1 MNYCNY
7 TSENLLIELIEICD
21 KCSTKTLNSAI
32 DLFTNEL
39 NKIIDS
45 VKQSPNPNEQLKV
58 ITDTFN
64 NVIYNTPGD
73 PYCDYI
79 SEILMPKE
87 QFNILIN
94 PEYNKQLAPTSSMSF
109 EEVGK
114 ARKSVR
120 SKNYLDNYFNKAP
133 NVKEYFLRKLKQDF
147 VESFIINCDTDIPKI
162 YSSQEELTE
171 GIRKYKQRL
180 LDDVFNYLKTTLSAN
195 ELENIP
201 TFIYDNSGIYTGVIE
216 SLKPIIQRYFSFDE
230 QFGQQLEHRYKD
242 INRENISNKNSA
254 KQYINAYNA
263 WVMLQNFDRVIKD
276 NFNTIIIISPKY
288 MNTHIMDDQKYKINT
303 KASNM
308 WETWTTSDD
317 IEHMADIISDITQ
330 VILDTRKR
338 YDWQNNEPYS
348 DQNVS
353 FNDFMYT
360 IGIIKKLVNNKL
372 TKDISLSD
380 NPNILNN
387 ISLDSQILIKD
398 ILFDNQRKSKSDNV
412 TFNQVLS
419 RINENPQR
427 YFHTIFD
434 LLCNTSILNQLN
446 DPQIGKYERGLIWSF
461 YKELFGN
468 VEKNP
473 RSIYGIHTNTNQ
485 DHIYEIITQV
495 AASTFPEEYLQY
507 YETNDGSIS
516 TRLLKGFALE
526 NVRNEIERSIQLTS
540 SAIIIPDNQ
549 IEITKE
555 LENNNSDKYLLASI
569 KYQPIPELTFFMS
582 KDGNVTYGT
591 NNVYNEETWN
601 NLIKQIREILDI
613 DFENN
618 KLLESTFFELTSFS
632 GMRSYEKAIKTIG
645 DILANVAFINT
656 LNTKI
661 AKEYDEKTA
670 THESVLKSFL
680 NKQFGE
686 DKAKKY
692 LKGLDKTTGL
702 IPVFRS
708 DNKAVLLD
716 TLALAQAMS
725 TNTLSSAQSK
735 TGEGTALSNYVLSRL
750 RNCYHNQIEMQCKN
764 SNSAV
769 KDLTFV
775 KNENNLFEG
784 IVTRRELKLNQTNQ
798 QATKFSDQ
806 QSFHLTFINDFISAF
821 IPTND
826 NSYFQQG
833 LAGSIPTVNSDKV
846 QIDNL
851 LQRLFTKAT
860 YNQNKSYL
868 ELNDDELESE
878 MISEFKTVYPQVL
891 RNINV
896 ELYKLR
902 FVGNELITNEFA
914 KIPFKTLSQLEI
926 NKELLNALNRALV
939 PPDTKNPKKVITEQL
954 HELITKYNLTHRRNP
969 IMLCQQVHYIFDK
982 NGFLTNNKTLE
993 ALYGRFNDTLTPS
1006 EHNSIKALYRNEEL
1020 YTTITTNEGIDNVSS
1035 AKAFFKYQDYLTV
1048 KDLLE
1053 MKFKLPLY
1061 GSDSIVRHNQA
1072 EIQFLRG
1079 DYKFTG
1085 SDQISQYLQNFN
1097 SELKNWVD
1105 ARTGLMIIAKNEK
1118 GESITNLQQLQQTK
1132 KLSLH
1137 PLLAKFNRVDY
1148 LNTQQ
1153 YTISTVG
1160 SHYIHKGGAD
1170 DGQIVS
1176 EESARWLS
1184 SNKRNVAETS
1194 TVHLYQNKQ
1203 LNGSP
1208 SKINMAIYAD
1218 THFDLYNVMGDLY
1231 REGHAPLDGSMMMDA
1246 FIPEQFNN
1254 SLAGERAGNIQKP
1267 FGTFYDERYA
1277 AGGIIK
1283 TAGFPATNR
1292 HMRRNKSWVNLQKN
1306 MSDKIWIKE
1315 FADINGNDVEE
1326 ILDITKN
1333 YFGEHINYSQVTN
1346 GIFYQRQLLNSET
1359 GQPILTMGQPIL
1371 SAFKLGNIEYQGNNT
1386 YKITE
1391 HEVNI
1396 NGTETGHAQTRIVHV
1411 NTNWKLFTEIF
1422 GGYHSLEIGSDNKL
1436 TWSENS
1442 IKLVVHAINNVGYRK
1457 TKDYND
1463 DNLNDHFNSRTNGL
1477 DQDDIWQPL
1486 KYSDIHLLANEGAI
1500 KSLQFNMNYNGEK
1513 VLNEEVDLNFMTFR
1527 LAQFGIQLDKEHHAD
1542 LGEVSMPT
1550 QIIQAL
1556 ANRSFSSDYAK
1567 EAYDAL
1573 AVLTRQATE
1582 PYLNGITEFISTV
1595 GKTKNP
1601 QEKLVET
1608 VTNLIVDTLL
1618 KQTDEKNSVN
1628 AVMAALL
1635 AKAERGEELKFID
1648 INEKIAWSN
1657 PTIYKKIFSTLSSVL
1672 TNVAVKMKFSGS
1684 LAIICPSDT
1693 VEYLNGDRLFSS
1705 FNKLQNENGS
1715 MRVSPADIELD
1726 RYQESVKEGKE
1737 IDHLGN
1743 NLLIFNNVRDLT
1755 TIPKSA
1761 LPNSIRNISQKTE
1774 EFNVIIDPNLKTT
1787 YKNYPGSIIAY
1798 RIDNYAN
1805 PISVQNN
1812 IIGNP
1817 FSEQERGEDT
1827 VEKFYNWIV
1836 TGNNYGN
1843 IKATNEFRNAIIN
1856 KIIQTPENTPIMY
1869 YTELN
1874 RPSHAT
1880 VIGYLIQNKHLLKQ
1894 EAECNKL
1901 IKQKKLSQVSKLK
1914 TQHNYIIEFAD
1925 GTSNEIT
1932 INTPDDYFNIKN
1944 LILSGKKINS
1954 QVPIINLFDYDS
1966 VYNKYLKEAQD
1977 IDFSS
1982 TPEGIVRQKLSS
1994 PILLQESVKKELNYG
2009 KEELKKLFGV
2019 FLSKEK
2025 GGVSIERLAE
2035 IIWEENPEV
2044 FQDDYEVRNL
2054 IIDII
2059 GSSYTTGDF
2068 KNYVKKLEEQY
2079 ALNKTDEELSIY
2091 SNGVYQQT
2099 GYEYEIYENIYN
2111 DLKQGSIPITNIYEN
2126 VKKGRSLSAYNVRFS
2141 DNSDRQFQLYDLDS
2155 VHMLFHLNKIKSK
2168 STKGVIP
2175 FRNAENKQNIL
2186 NKIATSKLWKIN
2198 SETNVSEWDIIYTN
2212 LRKFY
2217 PSIPEKF
2224 DNNFVASF
2232 GDNIDYLEKVVN
2244 QLYGLVRPWI
2254 LNKEQ
2259 EDLFILSKRST
2270 KSEILVNGE
2279 WITPINI
2286 QKDAY
2291 ELIMPKVYKTQFGL
2305 KEFDDL
2311 QSIIADKNFFLK
2323 RAINRFNCKLKHDE
2337 YDYELKNFNGEH
2349 IYILDE
2355 SKGIPEDFIVNNI
2368 QPIEIQK
2375 RKNRIYRIQDDKI
2388 THELSS
2394 ENDTIYNKNGIEII
2408 ITKNPDFYIKNFN
2421 YNTLKVSPTRVTEES
2436 YQKLINIQESSSRK
2450 NNQNF
2455 LKAITY
2461 VQEDKTALNSHR
2473 HVGQYFTFTDFVE
2486 FNKEIDNITID
2497 NVTLNLDSFDG
2508 FKSTSQLCKILNQM
2522 GRDLYTSFN
2531 ESLNLIA
2538 ARIPAQSQQS
2548 FMTQRVVGF
2557 DDSDVNTAIVSTFQL
2572 FLQGSDL
2579 DIDAVTL
2586 LGYSFDKN
2594 GKYAGWSPYFNL
2606 NDVNFLEASK
2616 TLPMPTGQLQEVNVS
2631 ENISADLDFLN
2642 IYSKYF
2648 GTAFKLS
2655 VKSAINDLVGTQ
2667 STIYVD
2673 TYTPE
2678 GIRAFAEFLK
2688 EFNQKGI
2695 NIKGKLNSDGK
2706 TLDVSSIST
2715 LGSFPLT
2722 NLATYPIDAS
2732 NVYDYAN
2739 QILNIANN
2747 HNNYVNTVDDYLKE
2761 LMIQNVVVKNIYNTA
2776 AEPCNQTEAQV
2787 SLDVST
2793 QIYKYMAS
2801 KSTLSNPN
2809 EHAPGRVTSK
2819 IKSIGEGQAG
2829 KEGVGI
2835 GAVGIK
2841 ANSTTQFYLW
2851 DVLNTGSEEDLNK
2864 IFFPGNGHTINDKTY
2879 KCFANMYIGKDTP
2892 NNTRENFRK
2901 AFELIDSLTSEDQ
2914 VTEDV
2919 ACHIGALL
2927 SLAVD
2932 NAKDL
2937 ALAKIN
2943 SGPRLMGLYIYGT
2956 ALGIPVVD
2964 LIKIITSKQGL
2975 ILKELL
2981 EGDQINGDT
2990 NSFKVL
2996 DVFKKLNG
3004 DLSGD
3009 LNKYDCTCTLNQRVL
3024 KYTKIKD
3031 INNKTINVKTPSQ
3044 ALFAALYY
3052 SYKDWYDSLNKQ
3064 NKPPF
3069 PKNLNELLQHVLINN
3084 QFKQLISTEKT
3095 SKNLTLIKSTFKE
3108 SPDFI
3113 NWSASLEQLI
3123 DYLHDMS
3130 NKINTFNDPKSTYR
3144 SDLKI
3149 LAEGAEEMR
3158 VLGSILSSNKGLKTN
3173 PDDAEIFI
3181 ETIENLVYDR
3191 KKILGLNPKDSDK
3204 FEILKF
3210 WFNED
3215 YQKEWIEKYDAIK
3228 HSVNILH
3235 LISRVPH
3242 FKEYLKT
3249 GVIPNTF
3256 YSIVSIKSRT
3266 IKKYRRNVET
3276 DPDKPSTSLFN
3287 FFGVE
3292 SQKDKKS
3299 ILSGLENLIQYKL
3312 FSNWLFENNITFKIP
3327 QGFKYFT
3334 SKGQLVTNE
3343 EPELEIPLYTDA
3355 GLATFKKYM
3364 EEYYIPI
3371 KLKNNVNYQDNMFV
3385 RDLHKIGFDKTPVH
3399 NSINVYSLSGDLM
3412 ANKGRQREI
3421 NMSVFADFQ
3430 AMCHIE
3436 FDGNKIPS
3444 AADAFYIYAQYCYMG
3459 KKGQKSLMTLFD
3471 NENARGSLA
3480 KSFDNYMAYQD
3491 AHGDIN
3497 CSKEQIITWCAPVGT
3512 QFSKSNYVYTTANDL
3527 FMRSLQQKI
3536 DPNTKTNQEEL
3547 DDQGIDLNDIG
3558 EDVPKVARKSKY
3570 TLYHD
3575 KYLATNYDRLT
3586 HNNFLIP
3593 FTNQTDNIGIPFSI
3607 DINDKKILLNLF
3619 VKNGKIDT
3627 ITSADPYPPKDLM
3640 LFIDNIS
3647 KELHDCPVTYV
3658 VSLSSDYNQEI
3669 DLSTIIAAINNKINC
3684 S

>member
-7 TSENLLIELIEICD
+7 TQDTLISDLIKICD
-21 KCSTKTLNSAI
+21 ICITKNLNSAQ
-32 DLFTNEL
+32 DLFAKEITN
-39 NKIIDS
+39 IIDS
-45 VKQSPNPNEQLKV
+45 VKQSPNSNEQLKV

-64 NVIYNTPGD
+64 NIVYNSPGD

-79 SEILMPKE
+79 SDLLLPK
-87 QFNILIN
+87 QMFNLIIN

-120 SKNYLDNYFNKAP
+120 SKNYLDKYFTKAP
-133 NVKEYFLRKLKQDF
+133 NVKEYFLRKTKSDF
-147 VESFIINCDTDIPKI
+147 VDTFIVNCKADIPKP
-162 YSSQEELTE
+162 YTNQKELLNSICE
-171 GIRKYKQRL
+171 YKQTL
-180 LDDVFNYLKTTLSAN
+180 LNDIFSYLETTPLAN
-195 ELENIP
+195 ELNAISKQMYNKE
-201 TFIYDNSGIYTGVIE
+201 IYTGVLE
-216 SLKPIIQRYFSFDE
+216 ELKPIMQKCFSFDE
-230 QFGQQLEHRYKD
+230 SFGRKLENIYKD
-242 INRENISNKNSA
+242 FNRENVSSKNSA
-254 KQYINAYNA
+254 KLYINAYNA
-263 WVMLQNFDRVIKD
+263 WVMLQNFDRIIKD
-276 NFNTIIIISPKY
+276 NFSTIVIVSPKY

-317 IEHMADIISDITQ
+317 IEHMSDVISDITQ
-330 VILDTRKR
+330 LILDTRKR
-338 YDWQNNEPYS
+338 YDWGSNQPYS

-360 IGIIKKLVNNKL
+360 IGIIKKLINNKE
-372 TKDISLSD
+372 TKNIGISNDPELISNLSF
-380 NPNILNN
+380 
-387 ISLDSQILIKD
+387 DSQILIED
-398 ILFDNQRKSKSDNV
+398 ILSDNKEKLNGKAV
-412 TFNQVLS
+412 TFDQILA
-419 RINENPQR
+419 RISENPQR
-427 YFHTIFD
+427 VFHAIFD
-434 LLCNTSILNQLN
+434 LLCNTDILDTLN
-446 DPQIGKYERGLIWSF
+446 DEQIGKYEKGLIWSF
-461 YKELFGN
+461 YKELFGAGN
-468 VEKNP
+468 QNP
-473 RSIYGIHTNTNQ
+473 RSIYNMYINVNQ
-485 DHIYEIITQV
+485 DHVYEIITQLS
-495 AASTFPEEYLQY
+495 ATTFPEEYVQY
-507 YETNDGSIS
+507 YETNDGSIG

-540 SAIIIPDNQ
+540 SAINIPSDQ
-549 IEITKE
+549 IEITTE
-555 LENNNSDKYLLASI
+555 LENNNSTKYILSSV
-569 KYQPIPELTFFMS
+569 KYKPIPEFTVFIN
-582 KDGNVTYGT
+582 KNGNIEFGT
-591 NNVYNEETWN
+591 SNVYNEEVWN
-601 NLIKQIREILDI
+601 KLIKHIREILDI

-618 KLLESTFFELTSFS
+618 KLLESTFLELTNIA
-632 GMRSYEKAIKTIG
+632 GLRSYENAMKNIG
-645 DILANVAFINT
+645 KILANIAFVNT

-661 AKEYDEKTA
+661 AKEYDEKTT
-670 THESVLKSFL
+670 THESALRKFL
-680 NKQFGE
+680 IQQFGE

-692 LKGLDKTTGL
+692 LKGLDVTTGL

-708 DNKAVLLD
+708 DNKAALLD
-716 TLALAQAMS
+716 ILALAQAMS

-735 TGEGTALSNYVLSRL
+735 TGEGTSISNYVLSRL

-764 SNSAV
+764 PNSAV
-769 KDLTFV
+769 KNLTFV

-784 IVTRRELKLNQTNQ
+784 IATRRELKLSQTNQ

-806 QSFHLTFINDFISAF
+806 QSFHLTFVNDFISAF
-821 IPTND
+821 IPENS

-833 LAGSIPTVNSDKV
+833 LAGSIPTVNSDKS
-846 QIDNL
+846 QIDEL
-851 LQRLFTKAT
+851 LQRLFSKAT
-860 YNQNKSYL
+860 YHEKSYL
-868 ELNDDELESE
+868 EMDDIELEEE
-878 MISEFKTVYPQVL
+878 MIFEFKTVYPTVIH
-891 RNINV
+891 NINK
-896 ELYKLR
+896 ELGKL
-902 FVGNELITNEFA
+902 IYA
-914 KIPFKTLSQLEI
+914 DKQIKIAFEKIRPSLKGLSPLEI
-926 NKELLNALNRALV
+926 NKKLLYTLNECLV
-939 PPDTKNPKKVITEQL
+939 PEGTKNPKKIITEKL
-954 HELITKYNLTHRRNP
+954 HEIITKYNLTHRRNP
-969 IMLCQQVHYIFDK
+969 IMLCQQVHYIFNK
-982 NGFLTNNKTLE
+982 NGYLTNNKTLE
-993 ALYGRFNDTLTPS
+993 ALYGRFNDTLKPEERKEIQS
-1006 EHNSIKALYRNEEL
+1006 LYENETL
-1020 YTTITTNEGIDNVSS
+1020 YKTIAKNENINDLSS
-1035 AKAFFKYQDYLTV
+1035 VKAFFEYQDYLTV

-1061 GSDSIVRHNQA
+1061 GSDFIVRHEQP

-1079 DYKFTG
+1079 DYEFTG
-1085 SDQISQYLQNFN
+1085 SDNISTYLQNFN
-1097 SELKNWVD
+1097 SELKDWVD
-1105 ARTGLMIIAKNEK
+1105 KRTGLMIIAKNEK
-1118 GESITNLQQLQQTK
+1118 REAITTTEQLKKAKNLF
-1132 KLSLH
+1132 LH

-1170 DGQIVS
+1170 DGHIVS
-1176 EESARWLS
+1176 EESSRWLS

-1194 TVHLYQNKQ
+1194 TVQLYQNKQ
-1203 LNGSP
+1203 LTGSP
-1208 SKINMAIYAD
+1208 AKINMAIYAD
-1218 THFDLYNVMGDLY
+1218 THFDLYNAMGDLY
-1231 REGHAPLDGSMMMDA
+1231 KEGHAPLDGSMLMNA
-1246 FIPEQFNN
+1246 FTPELFNN

-1292 HMRRNKSWVNLQKN
+1292 HMRRNKSWANLQKN
-1306 MSDKIWIKE
+1306 MSNKVWIQE
-1315 FADINGNDVEE
+1315 FADENGNDAEE
-1326 ILDITKN
+1326 VLDITKN
-1333 YFGEHINYSQVTN
+1333 YLGEHIDYVQVVN
-1346 GIFYQRQLLNSET
+1346 GIFYQRPLLDSKT
-1359 GQPILTMGQPIL
+1359 GQPMLSLGNPIL
-1371 SAFKLGNIEYQGNNT
+1371 AAFKLGNIEYQGDNT

-1391 HEVNI
+1391 HEVKL
-1396 NGTETGHAQTRIVHV
+1396 NGDVTGHTQTRIVHV

-1422 GGYHSLEIGSDNKL
+1422 GGHHSLELGPDNKL

-1442 IKLVVHAINNVGYRK
+1442 IKLVVHAINNVGYKK
-1457 TKDYND
+1457 TKNYSND
-1463 DNLNDHFNSRTNGL
+1463 DLDKHFKSRTKGL
-1477 DQDDIWQPL
+1477 TQDDIWQPL

-1500 KSLQFNMNYNGEK
+1500 KSLQFNMNPNGEK
-1513 VLNEEVDLNFMTFR
+1513 VINEELDLNFMTFR

-1542 LGEVSMPT
+1542 LGEVTMPT

-1582 PYLNGITEFISTV
+1582 PYLEGISEFITNV
-1595 GKTKNP
+1595 GKTENP
-1601 QEKLVET
+1601 QEKLVTEI
-1608 VTNLIVDTLL
+1608 TNLIVNTLL

-1628 AVMAALL
+1628 AVMSELL
-1635 AKAERGEELKFID
+1635 AKAEKGEELKFVD

-1693 VEYLNGDRLFSS
+1693 IEYLNGDKLFSS
-1705 FNKLQNENGS
+1705 FSKISNEDGS
-1715 MRVSPADIELD
+1715 TRVIPADVELE
-1726 RYQESVKEGKE
+1726 RYQMSVKEGNE
-1737 IDHLGN
+1737 VDYQGN
-1743 NLLIFNNVRDLT
+1743 NLLIFNDTRDLNA
-1755 TIPKSA
+1755 IPKSE
-1761 LPNSIRNISQKTE
+1761 LPEVIRNISPNTAS
-1774 EFNVIIDPNLKTT
+1774 FNVVIDPNLRTT
-1787 YKNYPGSIIAY
+1787 YKNYPNSIIAY
-1798 RIDNYAN
+1798 RIGDYTN
-1805 PISVQNN
+1805 PISVQNG

-1817 FSEQERGEDT
+1817 FSEQERGENT
-1827 VEKFYNWIV
+1827 VEQFYNWIV

-1843 IKATNEFRNAIIN
+1843 VKATNAFRNAIIE
-1856 KIIQTPENTPIMY
+1856 KIIQTPENTAVMY

-1894 EAECNKL
+1894 EAERNKL

-1954 QVPIINLFDYDS
+1954 QIPIIDLFDYDS
-1966 VYNKYLKEAQD
+1966 VYNRYLKEAKD

-2035 IIWEENPEV
+2035 MIWEENPEV

-2054 IIDII
+2054 ILDVIS
-2059 GSSYTTGDF
+2059 SSYTTGDF
-2068 KNYVKKLEEQY
+2068 KNYAKKLEEQY
-2079 ALNKTDEELSIY
+2079 ALNKTDEEFELHKDYI
-2091 SNGVYQQT
+2091 YQQT
-2099 GYEYEIYENIYN
+2099 GYEYNVYENIHKY
-2111 DLKQGSIPITNIYEN
+2111 LKQGRTPVVNIYEN

-2141 DNSDRQFQLYDLDS
+2141 DKYNPERQFQLYDLDS
-2155 VHMLFHLNKIKSK
+2155 VHMLFHLNKLKLK
-2168 STKGVIP
+2168 PPKGVIP
-2175 FRNAENKQNIL
+2175 FKDASNKQEIL
-2186 NKIATSKLWKIN
+2186 NKIATSKLWKTD
-2198 SETNVSEWDIIYTN
+2198 SETKVNEWDVIYYN
-2212 LRKFY
+2212 LKQVY
-2217 PSIPEKF
+2217 NNIPEKF
-2224 DNNFVASF
+2224 DDNFVASF
-2232 GDNIDYLEKVVN
+2232 DNDINRLEEVVN
-2244 QLYGLVRPWI
+2244 KLYDLIKPWI

-2259 EDLFILSKRST
+2259 DDLFILSGRS
-2270 KSEILVNGE
+2270 KESNILVNGE
-2279 WITPINI
+2279 LITPTNI

-2291 ELIMPKVYKTQFGL
+2291 ELIMPKIYKTQFGL
-2305 KEFDDL
+2305 REFDDL
-2311 QSIIADKNFFLK
+2311 QSIVSDKDFFLK
-2323 RAINRFNCKLKHDE
+2323 RAVERFDCKLKHHE

-2349 IYILDE
+2349 VYILDE
-2355 SKGIPEDFIVNNI
+2355 SKGIPEDFVVDNI
-2368 QPIEIQK
+2368 QSIEIQK

-2394 ENDTIYNKNGIEII
+2394 ENDTIYNKDGVEII

-2436 YQKLINIQESSSRK
+2436 YKKLIEIQKSSSRK

-2461 VQEDKTALNSHR
+2461 VQEDKTTINPLR
-2473 HVGQYFTFTDFVE
+2473 PVRQYFSFNDFVK
-2486 FNKEIDNITID
+2486 FNEEIDNITID

-2508 FKSTSQLCKILNQM
+2508 FKSTAQLCKILNQM
-2522 GRDLYTSFN
+2522 GRELYTSFN

-2557 DDSDVNTAIVSTFQL
+2557 DDADVNTAIVSTFQL

-2594 GKYAGWSPYFNL
+2594 GKFAGWSPYFQL
-2606 NDVNFLEASK
+2606 NNVQMLEASK
-2616 TLPMPTGQLQEVNVS
+2616 TLPMPTGQIQEVNVS
-2631 ENISADLDFLN
+2631 EDTLEDLDFLN
-2642 IYSKYF
+2642 TYSKYF
-2648 GTAFKLS
+2648 GTAFKMSEIKKGKLP
-2655 VKSAINDLVGTQ
+2655 
-2667 STIYVD
+2667 TIYVD

-2695 NIKGKLNSDGK
+2695 NIKGKLNADGK
-2706 TLDVSSIST
+2706 TLDASSITNT
-2715 LGSFPLT
+2715 LISFPVL
-2722 NLATYPIDAS
+2722 NLESFPIDAS
-2732 NVYDYAN
+2732 NIYYYAN

-2793 QIYKYMAS
+2793 QIYKYMAK

-2851 DVLNTGSEEDLNK
+2851 DVLNNGSEDDLNK
-2864 IFFPGNGHTINDKTY
+2864 IFFPGQGYTINGKTY
-2879 KCFANMYIGKDTP
+2879 KCFANMYVGKDTS
-2892 NNTRENFRK
+2892 NETREKFRE
-2901 AFELIDSLTSEDQ
+2901 AFEIIDKLTSKDQ

-2956 ALGIPVVD
+2956 ALGIPVTD

-2996 DVFKKLNG
+2996 DVFKKLEG
-3004 DLSGD
+3004 DLGGD
-3009 LNKYDCTCTLNQRVL
+3009 LNKYDCNCLLDDKIQ
-3024 KYTKIKD
+3024 KYTIKD
-3031 INNKTINVKTPSQ
+3031 INNKNIIVKTPTQ
-3044 ALFAALYY
+3044 ALFAALYH
-3052 SYKDWYDSLNKQ
+3052 SYTDWYSTLNPQ
-3064 NKPPF
+3064 NRPAF
-3069 PKNLNELLQHVLINN
+3069 PKNLKELLEHVLQIN
-3084 QFKQLISTEKT
+3084 QFEKLMIKKSNTLKISPIEVLNHI
-3095 SKNLTLIKSTFKE
+3095 KNAFKN
-3108 SPDFI
+3108 SPDFV
-3113 NWSASLEQLI
+3113 NWNASLEQLL
-3123 DYLHDMS
+3123 DYIYDMS
-3130 NKINTFNDPKSTYR
+3130 NKINIFNDTSDTYKL
-3144 SDLKI
+3144 DLKI

-3158 VLGSILSSNKGLKTN
+3158 ILGSILSSNKGLKTN

-3181 ETIENLVYDR
+3181 ETIENLIYDR
-3191 KKILGLNPKDSDK
+3191 KKILNQNPTDSDK
-3204 FEILKF
+3204 FNILQF
-3210 WFNED
+3210 WFNEE
-3215 YQKEWIEKYDAIK
+3215 YQEQCIKEYEKVK

-3242 FKEYLKT
+3242 FKGYLKT
-3249 GVIPNTF
+3249 GIIPDTF
-3256 YSIVSIKSRT
+3256 YSIVSIKARSIR
-3266 IKKYRRNVET
+3266 KYRRNVES
-3276 DPDKPSTSLFN
+3276 DSSKSTSLFN

-3292 SQKDKKS
+3292 SQRDKKS
-3299 ILSGLENLIQYKL
+3299 VLSGLENLIQYKL
-3312 FSNWLFENNITFKIP
+3312 FSNWLFENKITFIIP
-3327 QGFKYFT
+3327 KGFQYFS
-3334 SKGQLVTNE
+3334 SKGNFITNE
-3343 EPELEIPLYTDA
+3343 EDSLEIQLWTDH

-3364 EEYYIPI
+3364 EEYYIP
-3371 KLKNNVNYQDNMFV
+3371 KLKNNPNYQNNLFV
-3385 RDLHKIGFDKTPVH
+3385 KDLHKIGFDKTPVH

-3412 ANKGRQREI
+3412 ANKGRQKEI
-3421 NMSVFADFQ
+3421 NMMTFADFQ
-3430 AMCHIE
+3430 AMCHIT

-3444 AADAFYIYAQYCYMG
+3444 AADAFYLYAQYCYMG

-3471 NENARGSLA
+3471 DENARGSLA
-3480 KSFDNYMAYQD
+3480 KSFDNYVAYQD
-3491 AHGDIN
+3491 AHGEIN

-3512 QFSKSNYVYTTANDL
+3512 QYSKAKYVYATANDL
-3527 FMRSLQQKI
+3527 FMRSLQQKT
-3536 DPNTKTNQEEL
+3536 DPNAKINYEEL
-3547 DDQGIDLNDIG
+3547 EDQGVDLN
-3558 EDVPKVARKSKY
+3558 ETEEVPQFRKKSKY
-3570 TLYHD
+3570 VPYNN

-3593 FTNQTDNIGIPFSI
+3593 FVNQTEGIAIPFSI
-3607 DINDKKILLNLF
+3607 DVNNTKISLNTF
-3619 VKNGKIDT
+3619 VQNGKINIIEIIDT
-3627 ITSADPYPPKDLM
+3627 NLPQELKSI
-3640 LFIDNIS
+3640 IENIS
-3647 KELHDCPVTYV
+3647 KELQNSPVTYV
-3658 VSLSSDYNQEI
+3658 TSLSSDYNQEI
-3669 DLSTIIAAINNKINC
+3669 DLSTIITAIEQKINC
-3684 S
+3684 K